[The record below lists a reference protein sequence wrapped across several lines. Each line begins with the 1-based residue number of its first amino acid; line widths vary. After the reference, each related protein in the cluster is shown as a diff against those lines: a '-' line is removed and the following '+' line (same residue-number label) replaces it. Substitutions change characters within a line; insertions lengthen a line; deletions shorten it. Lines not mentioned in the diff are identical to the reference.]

1 MDSESGMTPA
11 GVLDSQ
17 ELARAYSQD
26 LRDRVI
32 KATQAGFSAR
42 KAAARFAIG
51 AATAIAWVN
60 RQRET
65 GENSAYRQGRPR
77 GSKLEEHRTFVVELI
92 EAEPDLTITELQE
105 RLLRDRGLH
114 ASTGTIWT
122 FLDRCGLTFKKKSA
136 YAAEHDRADVLQQR
150 VDWFEAQLDL
160 DPDKL
165 VFVDE
170 SFASTQMARLHGR
183 ALKGQRLRAPIP
195 QGSWKK
201 TTIVAGVR
209 RSGITATR
217 VLDGSITSEAFLAYV
232 RDVLVPTLSP
242 GDIVVT
248 DNLSSHKSHE
258 VREAIEAAGAP
269 LQFLPPYSPE
279 FNPIERAFA
288 KLKALLRKA
297 AERSLDGLRQAIL
310 RIFDAFT
317 PAECS
322 NYFAAAGYDA
332 E

>member
-195 QGSWKK
+195 QGSPGRRPRSSLGCGAAASRPPGCSMDRSPVKLSWPMCA
-201 TTIVAGVR
+201 TCWCR
-209 RSGITATR
+209 RSRPATSSSPTICRATR
-217 VLDGSITSEAFLAYV
+217 ATRCARRLRPRARHFSSCRRTVRSSIRSS
-232 RDVLVPTLSP
+232 VPSP
-242 GDIVVT
+242 
-248 DNLSSHKSHE
+248 S
-258 VREAIEAAGAP
+258 
-269 LQFLPPYSPE
+269 
-279 FNPIERAFA
+279 
-288 KLKALLRKA
+288 
-297 AERSLDGLRQAIL
+297 
-310 RIFDAFT
+310 
-317 PAECS
+317 
-322 NYFAAAGYDA
+322 
-332 E
+332 